1 MSKAISTFLRLLRSR
16 PRHSKAAT
24 IKPKA
29 NKKRS
34 FYFPTP
40 TNIIESLLFK
50 TTLYKTM
57 RYTVENPYSK

>member
-29 NKKRS
+29 NKNDLS
-34 FYFPTP
+34 TF
-40 TNIIESLLFK
+40 LLQQ
-50 TTLYKTM
+50 T
-57 RYTVENPYSK
+57 S